1 MFRSHLLV
9 ARGRSLTFHIS
20 MWLVLSGFMGEASNP
35 AGFEVKWAPELA
47 LADQSQ
53 TTRRLQAPFDSP
65 VTLRHAEQSVQSANC
80 ASLLRYRDLG
90 FTPSSDR
97 DASVV
102 QSMAVDC
109 LAIQAIQLAKPAH
122 VSFLRTFRLGPDAL
136 GLLPPDL
143 APVISSTDR
152 ENARR
157 ASAKGLFWKQF
168 HPAATA
174 TPEGNALAVLEDDTR
189 TLVKIYGR
197 GDFNRDGIDDLLVRV
212 DTAALHGTYR
222 TSRLLLLTRIRAKGP
237 IKTIREFT

>member
-1 MFRSHLLV
+1 
-9 ARGRSLTFHIS
+9 
-20 MWLVLSGFMGEASNP
+20 
-35 AGFEVKWAPELA
+35 
-47 LADQSQ
+47 
-53 TTRRLQAPFDSP
+53 
-65 VTLRHAEQSVQSANC
+65 
-80 ASLLRYRDLG
+80 
-90 FTPSSDR
+90 
-97 DASVV
+97 
-102 QSMAVDC
+102 MAVEC

-197 GDFNRDGIDDLLVRV
+197 GDFNKDGIDDLLVRV